1 MMSFR
6 VSFSFNIIAS
16 LVLFMFIGESLL
28 AQDQRQQNLEAQR
41 KRLQQEIKQINT
53 LLFSNEKRKKSVLT
67 QVEDLS
73 LKINVRRRLIRVTNE
88 QANRLT
94 QQINVNQ
101 RSISQQRKELEALKK
116 DYSEMILKSYQSKSG
131 QSRMMFLFSS
141 ENFLQ
146 AYKRFQYLKQYSS
159 FRKKQGELIS
169 EKTQVLQELNISLL
183 DQKHKKENLVKQN
196 RAAEEQ
202 YRQEQ
207 NSQESLV
214 QELKKKGRN
223 FISQIKRKQK
233 KTNEINK
240 EIQKLIR
247 EAIIASNKAAGKK
260 RNSKVFSL
268 TPEDQLISDNIIAN
282 KGKLP
287 WPVEQGVVI
296 QRFGRQP
303 HPVVKTAI
311 IQSNGVT
318 IATPKNA
325 QARAVFDG
333 KVMSIIGFKGSN
345 PSVLI
350 QHGNYITT
358 YSNLGEVYVTKG
370 QKVIPKEA
378 IGKVFTNPETGKT
391 ELKFSVFK
399 ASTPVNPKGWIY
411 RM

>member
-1 MMSFR
+1 MNIR
-6 VSFSFNIIAS
+6 VSFAIKIITSMTLFLIVGQS
-16 LVLFMFIGESLL
+16 LF

-41 KRLQQEIKQINT
+41 KRLQQDIKQINT

-67 QVEDLS
+67 QVEDLN

-101 RSISQQRKELEALKK
+101 RSISRQREELEELKK

-146 AYKRFQYLKQYSS
+146 AYKRFQYLKQYAS
-159 FRKKQGELIS
+159 FRKKQGELIL
-169 EKTQVLQELNISLL
+169 EKTQILQELNISLI
-183 DQKHKKENLVKQN
+183 DQKRKKENLVKEN
-196 RAAEEQ
+196 RAAEEK

-214 QELKKKGRN
+214 QELKKKERN
-223 FISQIKRKQK
+223 FISQIKNKQK
-233 KTNEINK
+233 KTKEINK
-240 EIQKLIR
+240 EIQRLIR
-247 EAIIASNKAAGKK
+247 EAIIASNKAAGGK
-260 RNSKVFSL
+260 RNSKVFML
-268 TPEDQLISDNIIAN
+268 TPEDKLISDNIEAN

-287 WPVEQGVVI
+287 WPVQQGLVI
-296 QRFGRQP
+296 QSFGRQP

-325 QARAVFDG
+325 QARAVFEG

-345 PSVLI
+345 PTVLI
-350 QHGNYITT
+350 QHGNYITA
-358 YSNLGEVYVTKG
+358 YSNLGEVYVFKG
-370 QKVIPKEA
+370 QKVKPKEI
-378 IGKVFTNPETGKT
+378 IGKVFTNSETGKT

-399 ASTPVNPKGWIY
+399 ASTPVNPKTWIY